1 MAALAL
7 LAMGACSTDEKADKA
22 PVEKKTT
29 KNTDARALP
38 NYRYVDID
46 SVLTKYNLSK
56 DYNESMIH
64 MQNNLESSLRQK
76 ESSLQAMAGK
86 YQQKYQ
92 NNGYSSQEEF
102 ERDQK
107 SLANAQN
114 SAQKEAAQLQENYG
128 KQVDQMQ
135 KNVRDSI
142 TTYIKIYNEKH
153 GYDAIFMKD
162 ATLYID
168 PALDI
173 TDDIVK
179 GLNERYNKIK
189 K

>member
-1 MAALAL
+1 
-7 LAMGACSTDEKADKA
+7 
-22 PVEKKTT
+22 
-29 KNTDARALP
+29 
-38 NYRYVDID
+38 
-46 SVLTKYNLSK
+46 
-56 DYNESMIH
+56 
-64 MQNNLESSLRQK
+64 
-76 ESSLQAMAGK
+76 MAGK